1 MFTVRAAA
9 AMMRLTPRDRAL
21 VEALQELR
29 YLTAA
34 QAQQIYYPS
43 ISVRSASRR
52 LSRLRRWGVLECLSH
67 RTYQDRR
74 AFWRLAS
81 LGRAAA
87 AALTDGLP
95 ARPAV
100 LAVAALQ
107 MDHLIAT
114 NQIFCQL
121 CREHRAGRLAGFRW
135 LGSHHARVDL
145 GPAHL
150 VPDAVILMA
159 AEDLWWMYC
168 VELDR
173 GTMALD
179 ALAEKCERYR
189 LMRRIAALRR
199 DDPAWDARAESWV
212 LFVCE
217 DDRRAADVARL
228 AAARGLDRVWAGTAA
243 ACASGLSA
251 VVGPEAAAHVPL
263 PSGLRG
269 GIAPPDGPRTSSAA
283 LASWSESDIISGTGV
298 REEAL

>member
-1 MFTVRAAA
+1 MFTAHAAA

-21 VEALQELR
+21 VEVLQELR

-34 QAQQIYYPS
+34 QVQQICYPS
-43 ISVRSASRR
+43 ISVRSASCR
-52 LSRLRRWGVLECLSH
+52 LSRLRRCCVLDCLSH
-67 RTYQDRR
+67 RTFQDRR
-74 AFWRLAS
+74 TFWGLAS

-87 AALTDGLP
+87 ASLTSGP
-95 ARPAV
+95 PVRPAA
-100 LAVAALQ
+100 LAVAAIQ
-107 MDHLIAT
+107 VDHLIAT
-114 NQIFCQL
+114 NQIFCHL
-121 CREHRAGRLAGFRW
+121 CREHRAGRLPSFRW

-150 VPDAVILMA
+150 VPDALILIA

-168 VELDR
+168 LELDR
-173 GTMALD
+173 GTMSLD

-228 AAARGLDRVWAGTAA
+228 AAARGLDRVWAGAAA
-243 ACASGLSA
+243 ACAAGLA
-251 VVGPEAAAHVPL
+251 AAVGPEAAPHAPL
-263 PSGLRG
+263 PPGLYG
-269 GIAPPDGPRTSSAA
+269 GITPPDAA
-283 LASWSESDIISGTGV
+283 GMSPEAGAPQAGSHRFRV
-298 REEAL
+298 RPS